1 MLNSFEMHYALTIN
15 KHSLIYYD
23 INSILNE
30 KLALHLPG
38 FEK

>member
-1 MLNSFEMHYALTIN
+1 MLNLFEMYYVLIIN
-15 KHSLIYYD
+15 KYSLIYYD

-30 KLALHLPG
+30 KLVLYFSG